1 MTSIRVPTVRLKE
14 IGKLDFTK
22 ELPMAG
28 RMRKGMKT
36 TCDRCGK
43 PITSETFI
51 AGFKNGM
58 KNMKF
63 HAACID
69 A

>member
-1 MTSIRVPTVRLKE
+1 MTSIRVPAVRLKE

-28 RMRKGMKT
+28 RIRAGMKT
-36 TCDRCGK
+36 NCDRCGK
-43 PITSETFI
+43 PITSETFV
-51 AGFKNGM
+51 AGFKAGI

-63 HAACID
+63 HAACVD